1 MSPAT
6 VGVAGIGMHM
16 CNQSQAFA
24 VILWWQTVVLNICL
38 TQFRL
43 QPFTRAVMNK
53 TVGLGISQH
62 CLNSIKIE
70 SYLQNRGAFR
80 SFIAK

>member
-1 MSPAT
+1 
-6 VGVAGIGMHM
+6 
-16 CNQSQAFA
+16 
-24 VILWWQTVVLNICL
+24 
-38 TQFRL
+38 
-43 QPFTRAVMNK
+43 MNK
-53 TVGLGISQH
+53 AVGLGISQH